1 MASWSLTPSPKLHT
15 CRLFGLQLLHMPVLT
30 PDRELLCN
38 SALMRRLCLNGRG
51 VDREAHCC
59 RLLWTC
65 LASMCLQPPATA
77 PAPTPG
83 VTAAGAVSA
92 AAGAAGVAGTSGAT
106 PASPGGDA
114 PRGMRRQGSL
124 GTGMSMSLS
133 FASMPSLGGGVNR
146 LGGGVNRLEDEAC
159 ARAPWWALL
168 DELCDSL
175 ATRLQGAA
183 VRLEAMVASSEGA
196 PGTALG
202 APGTALDLR
211 EPRHLSSEAAMRT
224 LEAAA
229 LAEESIAKE
238 VTDGVSVA
246 RVSVGAMG
254 EAHARLEAESSM
266 LSTLGL
272 LVHACAENGEVALAL
287 TAPRW
292 LRVLLATWHYASP
305 RCMRLSMRLLAK
317 VV

>member
-1 MASWSLTPSPKLHT
+1 
-15 CRLFGLQLLHMPVLT
+15 
-30 PDRELLCN
+30 
-38 SALMRRLCLNGRG
+38 
-51 VDREAHCC
+51 
-59 RLLWTC
+59 
-65 LASMCLQPPATA
+65 
-77 PAPTPG
+77 
-83 VTAAGAVSA
+83 
-92 AAGAAGVAGTSGAT
+92 
-106 PASPGGDA
+106 
-114 PRGMRRQGSL
+114 
-124 GTGMSMSLS
+124 MSLS
-133 FASMPSLGGGVNR
+133 FASTPSLGGGVNR

-196 PGTALG
+196 PGTAL
-202 APGTALDLR
+202 DLR
-211 EPRHLSSEAAMRT
+211 EPRHLSREAAMRT

-292 LRVLLATWHYASP
+292 LRVLLATWHDASP

>member
-1 MASWSLTPSPKLHT
+1 M
-15 CRLFGLQLLHMPVLT
+15 QLLHMPVFT
-30 PDRELLCN
+30 PDRELLCT
-38 SALMRRLCLNGRG
+38 SRLMRRLRLNGRG

-77 PAPTPG
+77 PVALTPG
-83 VTAAGAVSA
+83 AAAAGASSA
-92 AAGAAGVAGTSGAT
+92 VAGAAGVTGTSGAQHGAT

-114 PRGMRRQGSL
+114 PTTAPRGMRRQESL
-124 GTGMSMSLS
+124 VSLS
-133 FASMPSLGGGVNR
+133 LASSCGGGVNSLGGGVNR
-146 LGGGVNRLEDEAC
+146 LEGQSDETG

-175 ATRLQGAA
+175 VTRLQGAA
-183 VRLEAMVASSEGA
+183 LRLEDVAASSEGA

-202 APGTALDLR
+202 RAPGTALGAPDLR
-211 EPRHLSSEAAMRT
+211 EPCHLSNEAAMRS

-229 LAEESIAKE
+229 VAEELISKGEIAK
-238 VTDGVSVA
+238 VDSGGM
-246 RVSVGAMG
+246 SVGAMG
-254 EAHARLEAESSM
+254 EAHARLEAEQGM

-272 LVHACAENGEVALAL
+272 LVHACAENGDLALAL
-287 TAPRW
+287 TTTRW
-292 LRVLLATWHYASP
+292 LRVLLAMWHYASP

-317 VV
+317 VA

>member
-1 MASWSLTPSPKLHT
+1 
-15 CRLFGLQLLHMPVLT
+15 
-30 PDRELLCN
+30 
-38 SALMRRLCLNGRG
+38 MRRLRLNGRG

-77 PAPTPG
+77 PVALTPG
-83 VTAAGAVSA
+83 AAAAGASSA
-92 AAGAAGVAGTSGAT
+92 VAGAAGVTGTSGVT

-114 PRGMRRQGSL
+114 PTTAPRGMRRQESL
-124 GTGMSMSLS
+124 VSLS
-133 FASMPSLGGGVNR
+133 LASSCGGGVNSF
-146 LGGGVNRLEDEAC
+146 GGGVNRLEGQSDETG

-175 ATRLQGAA
+175 VTRLQGAA
-183 VRLEAMVASSEGA
+183 LRLEDMAASSEGA

-202 APGTALDLR
+202 SPDLR
-211 EPRHLSSEAAMRT
+211 EPCHLSNEAAMRS

-229 LAEESIAKE
+229 VAEELISKGEIAK
-238 VTDGVSVA
+238 VDSGGM
-246 RVSVGAMG
+246 SVGAMG
-254 EAHARLEAESSM
+254 EAHARLEAEQGM

-272 LVHACAENGEVALAL
+272 LVHACAENGDLALAL
-287 TAPRW
+287 TTTRW
-292 LRVLLATWHYASP
+292 LRVLLAMWHYASP

-317 VV
+317 VA

>member
-1 MASWSLTPSPKLHT
+1 
-15 CRLFGLQLLHMPVLT
+15 
-30 PDRELLCN
+30 
-38 SALMRRLCLNGRG
+38 MRRLRLNGRG

-77 PAPTPG
+77 PVAFTPG
-83 VTAAGAVSA
+83 AAAAGASSA
-92 AAGAAGVAGTSGAT
+92 VAGAAGVTGTSGVT
-106 PASPGGDA
+106 LASPGGDA
-114 PRGMRRQGSL
+114 PTTASRGMRRQESL
-124 GTGMSMSLS
+124 VSLSMSL
-133 FASMPSLGGGVNR
+133 ASMPSCGGGVNSLGGGVNR
-146 LGGGVNRLEDEAC
+146 LEGQTDETG

-175 ATRLQGAA
+175 VTRLQGAA
-183 VRLEAMVASSEGA
+183 LRLEDMVTRSEGA

-202 APGTALDLR
+202 APDLR

-229 LAEESIAKE
+229 VAEEMISKGEIVISKGEIAKE
-238 VTDGVSVA
+238 DSAGVSVA
-246 RVSVGAMG
+246 GVGVAGVSVAGMGEGAMG
-254 EAHARLEAESSM
+254 EAHARLEAEQSM

-272 LVHACAENGEVALAL
+272 LVHACAENGDLAL
-287 TAPRW
+287 VLTTTRW
-292 LRVLLATWHYASP
+292 LRVLLAMWHYASP

-317 VV
+317 V

>member
-1 MASWSLTPSPKLHT
+1 
-15 CRLFGLQLLHMPVLT
+15 
-30 PDRELLCN
+30 
-38 SALMRRLCLNGRG
+38 MRRLRLNGRG

-77 PAPTPG
+77 PVAFTPG
-83 VTAAGAVSA
+83 AAAAGASSA
-92 AAGAAGVAGTSGAT
+92 VAGAAGVTGTSGVT
-106 PASPGGDA
+106 LASPGGDA
-114 PRGMRRQGSL
+114 PTTASRGMRRQESL
-124 GTGMSMSLS
+124 VSLSMSL
-133 FASMPSLGGGVNR
+133 ASMPSCGGGVNSLGGGVNR
-146 LGGGVNRLEDEAC
+146 LEGQTDETG

-175 ATRLQGAA
+175 VTRLQGAA
-183 VRLEAMVASSEGA
+183 LRLEDMVTRSEGA

-202 APGTALDLR
+202 APDLR

-229 LAEESIAKE
+229 VAEEMISKGEIVSSKGEIVISKGEIAKE
-238 VTDGVSVA
+238 DSAGVSVA
-246 RVSVGAMG
+246 GMGEGAMG
-254 EAHARLEAESSM
+254 VAHARLEAEQSM

-272 LVHACAENGEVALAL
+272 LVHACAENGDLAL
-287 TAPRW
+287 VLTTTRW
-292 LRVLLATWHYASP
+292 LRVLLAMWHYASP

-317 VV
+317 VA